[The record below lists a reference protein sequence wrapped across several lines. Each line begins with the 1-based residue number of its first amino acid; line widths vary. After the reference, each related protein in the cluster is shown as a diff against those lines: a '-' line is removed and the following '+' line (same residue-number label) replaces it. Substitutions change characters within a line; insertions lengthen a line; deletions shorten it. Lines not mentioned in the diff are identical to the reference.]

1 MTPQS
6 IKTVEFE
13 KPNLAGAQNAAGA
26 SCVAHAWAKV
36 PPVLS
41 PDERQSL
48 KARIRRLLKERNAV
62 LVAHY
67 YVDAD
72 LQDLAEETG
81 GCVSDSLEMARFGR
95 DHEARTLV
103 VAGVRFMGET
113 AKILSPEKTVLMPDL
128 DATCS
133 LDLGCPADEFAAFC
147 DAHPDRTVVVY
158 ANTSAAVKARADWM
172 VTSSIGL
179 KIVEHLHAQGKKI
192 LWAPDKHLGSYIQK
206 QTGADMLLWQGSC
219 LVHDEFKGIEL
230 DLLRREFPNAKI
242 LVHPESPENVVA
254 QADVVGSTSQ
264 LIEAAQ
270 KLDATEF
277 IVATDNGI
285 LHKMRMAAPGK
296 HFIEAPT
303 AGNSATCK
311 SCAHC
316 PWMAMNALTNLAEVL
331 ETGRNEIHVDPVI
344 GRQAVTCINRML
356 DFAAA
361 QKRNVRPSADLANEQ
376 ALFQGIGPA

>member
-1 MTPQS
+1 ME
-6 IKTVEFE
+6 IKTIEFE
-13 KPNLAGAQNAAGA
+13 RPLVEGGRGLA
-26 SCVAHAWAKV
+26 SAWSRV
-36 PPVLS
+36 PEAIS
-41 PDERQSL
+41 PDQRSQL
-48 KARIRRLLKERNAV
+48 KDKIRRLLKEKGAV

-67 YVDAD
+67 YVDSD

-95 DHEARTLV
+95 DHSAQTLV

-113 AKILSPEKTVLMPDL
+113 AKILSPHKTVLMPDL

-133 LDLGCPADEFAAFC
+133 LDLGCPADEFSAFC

-179 KIVEHLHAQGKKI
+179 DIVAHLHAQGKKI
-192 LWAPDKHLGSYIQK
+192 LWAPDRHLGCYIQK

-230 DLLRREFPNAKI
+230 ELLKREHPNAKI
-242 LVHPESPENVVA
+242 LVHPESPAAVVA
-254 QADVVGSTSQ
+254 LADVVGSTSQ
-264 LIEAAQ
+264 LIAATTS
-270 KLDATEF
+270 LDATEF

-285 LHKMRMAAPGK
+285 LHKMRQAAPGK
-296 HFIEAPT
+296 IFIEAPT

-316 PWMAMNALTNLAEVL
+316 PWMAMNSLQNLADVL
-331 ETGRNEIHVDPVI
+331 ESGRNTISVDEAI
-344 GRQAVTCINRML
+344 RAKAVTCIDRML

-361 QKRNVRPSADLANEQ
+361 RKANVRPSADLAAEQ
-376 ALFQGIGPA
+376 NLFAGLGPA

>member
-1 MTPQS
+1 MLNQS
-6 IKTVEFE
+6 IKTIEYE
-13 KPNLAGAQNAAGA
+13 HPQMTQGA
-26 SCVAHAWAKV
+26 SCSREAWARV
-36 PPVLS
+36 PII
-41 PDERQSL
+41 PDAAEKAIL
-48 KARIRRLLKERNAV
+48 KNRIKALLKERNAV

-95 DHEARTLV
+95 DHPAQTLV
-103 VAGVRFMGET
+103 VAGVKFMGET
-113 AKILSPEKTVLMPDL
+113 AKILSPHKTILMPDL

-133 LDLGCPADEFAAFC
+133 LDLGCPIDEFNAFC
-147 DAHPDRTVVVY
+147 NAHPDRTVVVY

-179 KIVEHLHAQGKKI
+179 DIVAHLHAQGKKI
-192 LWAPDKHLGSYIQK
+192 LWAPDKHLGQYIQQ
-206 QTGADMLLWQGSC
+206 QTGADMLMWQGSC

-230 DLLRREFPNAKI
+230 DLLRREHPLAQI
-242 LVHPESPENVVA
+242 LVHPESPASVVA

-264 LIEAAQ
+264 LIAATKNPAIQ
-270 KLDATEF
+270 EF

-285 LHKMRMAAPGK
+285 LHKMRQASPDK
-296 HFIEAPT
+296 RFIEAPT

-316 PWMAMNALTNLAEVL
+316 PWMAMNGLANLAAVL
-331 ETGRNEIHVDPVI
+331 EQGNNEIRVDAAI
-344 GRQAVTCINRML
+344 AGQAVHCINRML

-361 QKRNVRPSADLANEQ
+361 KQLKTRPQADLAKET
-376 ALFQGIGPA
+376 ALFSNVGPA

>member
-1 MTPQS
+1 ME
-6 IKTVEFE
+6 IKTIEFE
-13 KPNLAGAQNAAGA
+13 RPLVDGGRGLA
-26 SCVAHAWAKV
+26 SAWSRV
-36 PPVLS
+36 PEAVS
-41 PDERQSL
+41 PDQRLQL
-48 KARIRRLLKERNAV
+48 KDKIRRLLKEKGAV

-67 YVDAD
+67 YVDSD

-95 DHEARTLV
+95 DHSAQTLV

-113 AKILSPEKTVLMPDL
+113 AKILSPHKTILMPDL

-133 LDLGCPADEFAAFC
+133 LDLGCPVDEFSAFC

-179 KIVEHLHAQGKKI
+179 DIVAHLHAQGKKI
-192 LWAPDKHLGSYIQK
+192 LWAPDRHLGGYIQK

-230 DLLRREFPNAKI
+230 ELLKREYPNAKI
-242 LVHPESPENVVA
+242 LVHPESPASVVA
-254 QADVVGSTSQ
+254 LADVVGSTSQ
-264 LIEAAQ
+264 LIAATTS
-270 KLDATEF
+270 LDANEF

-285 LHKMRMAAPGK
+285 LHKMRQAAPGK
-296 HFIEAPT
+296 VFIEAPT

-316 PWMAMNALTNLAEVL
+316 PWMAMNSLQNLADVL
-331 ETGRNEIHVDPVI
+331 ESGRNTISVDETI
-344 GRQAVTCINRML
+344 RSKAVTCIDRML

-361 QKRNVRPSADLANEQ
+361 RKANVRPSADLAAEQ
-376 ALFQGIGPA
+376 TLFAGLGPA

>member
-1 MTPQS
+1 ME

-13 KPNLAGAQNAAGA
+13 KPNADGI
-26 SCVAHAWAKV
+26 SCVTSAWAKV
-36 PPVLS
+36 PAPVT
-41 PDERQSL
+41 PQQRAQL
-48 KARIRRLLKERNAV
+48 KDRARALLKEKGAV

-95 DHEARTLV
+95 DHDAKTLV

-113 AKILSPEKTVLMPDL
+113 AKILSPDKTILMPDL

-133 LDLGCPADEFAAFC
+133 LDLGCPVDEFAAFC

-179 KIVEHLHAQGKKI
+179 DIVTHLHAQGQKI
-192 LWAPDKHLGSYIQK
+192 IWAPDRHLGGYIQQ

-219 LVHDEFKGIEL
+219 LVHDEFKSIEL
-230 DLLRREFPNAKI
+230 DLLRAEHPHAKI
-242 LVHPESPENVVA
+242 LVHPESPAAVVA

-264 LIEAAQ
+264 LIAAAVS
-270 KLDATEF
+270 LDATEF

-285 LHKMRMAAPGK
+285 LHKMRQAAAGK
-296 HFIEAPT
+296 VFIEAPT

-316 PWMAMNALTNLAEVL
+316 PWMAMNGLQNLIDVL
-331 ETGRNEIHVDPVI
+331 ESGANEIHVESDI
-344 GRQAVTCINRML
+344 REKAVTCINRML

-361 QKRNVRPSADLANEQ
+361 KKANVRPSSDLAAEQ
-376 ALFQGIGPA
+376 KLFSGIGPA

>member
-1 MTPQS
+1 MLTQS
-6 IKTVEFE
+6 IKTIEYE
-13 KPNLAGAQNAAGA
+13 HPQMAQGA
-26 SCVAHAWAKV
+26 SCSREAWARV
-36 PPVLS
+36 PAQPAPQEKAALK
-41 PDERQSL
+41 ERIKQ
-48 KARIRRLLKERNAV
+48 LLKERNAV

-95 DHEARTLV
+95 DHAAQTLV

-113 AKILSPEKTVLMPDL
+113 AKILSPKKTILMPDL

-133 LDLGCPADEFAAFC
+133 LDLGCPIEEFNAFC

-179 KIVEHLHAQGKKI
+179 EIVAHLHAQGKKI
-192 LWAPDKHLGSYIQK
+192 LWAPDKHLGAYIQK
-206 QTGADMLLWQGSC
+206 KTGADMLLWQGSC

-230 DLLRREFPNAKI
+230 DLLRREHPRAQV
-242 LVHPESPENVVA
+242 LVHPESPASVVA

-264 LIEAAQ
+264 LIAATRNPDVQ
-270 KLDATEF
+270 EF

-285 LHKMRMAAPGK
+285 LHKMRSASPAK
-296 HFIEAPT
+296 RFIEAPT

-316 PWMAMNALTNLAEVL
+316 PWMAMNGLANLAAVL
-331 ETGRNEIHVDPVI
+331 ENGSNPIQVDPAI
-344 GRQAVTCINRML
+344 AQKAVVCIDRML

-361 QKRNVRPSADLANEQ
+361 QKLKTRPQADLAQES
-376 ALFQGIGPA
+376 ALFANVGPA

>member
-1 MTPQS
+1 MQTAT

-13 KPNLAGAQNAAGA
+13 RPRQDTGNGA
-26 SCVAHAWAKV
+26 SCTAQAWARTPAAPSASEKI
-36 PPVLS
+36 
-41 PDERQSL
+41 
-48 KARIRRLLKERNAV
+48 ALKERIRALLIEKQAV

-95 DHEARTLV
+95 DHAAKTLV

-113 AKILSPEKTVLMPDL
+113 AKILSPEKTILMPDL

-147 DAHPDRTVVVY
+147 DRHPDRTVVVY

-179 KIVEHLHAQGKKI
+179 DIVAHLHAQGKKI
-192 LWAPDKHLGSYIQK
+192 LWAPDKHLGAYIQK

-230 DLLRREFPNAKI
+230 DLLKLQYPQAKV
-242 LVHPESPENVVA
+242 LVHPESPANVVA

-264 LIEAAQ
+264 LIAAAVQSEAG
-270 KLDATEF
+270 TF

-285 LHKMRMAAPGK
+285 LHKMRQAAPGK
-296 HFIEAPT
+296 TFIEAPT

-316 PWMAMNALTNLAEVL
+316 PWMAMNGLANLAQVL
-331 ETGRNEIHVDPVI
+331 ETGANQIEVDPVVGSAAI
-344 GRQAVTCINRML
+344 RSINRML

-361 QKRNVRPSADLANEQ
+361 KKARVQAGPDLARE
-376 ALFQGIGPA
+376 APLFSGVGPA

>member
-13 KPNLAGAQNAAGA
+13 KPNLADAENATGG

-36 PPVLS
+36 PPVLT

-95 DHEARTLV
+95 DHEAQTLV

-192 LWAPDKHLGSYIQK
+192 LWAPDKHLGGYIQK

-331 ETGRNEIHVDPVI
+331 ETGRNEIHVDPVT

-361 QKRNVRPSADLANEQ
+361 QKRNVRPSADLAKEQ

>member
-1 MTPQS
+1 ME
-6 IKTVEFE
+6 IKTIEFE
-13 KPNLAGAQNAAGA
+13 RPLVDGGRGLA
-26 SCVAHAWAKV
+26 SAWSRV
-36 PPVLS
+36 PEAVS
-41 PDERQSL
+41 PDQRLQL
-48 KARIRRLLKERNAV
+48 KDNIRRLLKEKGAV

-67 YVDAD
+67 YVDSD

-95 DHEARTLV
+95 DHAAQTLV

-113 AKILSPEKTVLMPDL
+113 AKILSPHKTILMPDL

-133 LDLGCPADEFAAFC
+133 LDLGCPVDEFSAFC

-179 KIVEHLHAQGKKI
+179 DIVAHLHAQGKKI
-192 LWAPDKHLGSYIQK
+192 LWAPDRHLGSYIQK

-230 DLLRREFPNAKI
+230 ELLKRDHPNAKI
-242 LVHPESPENVVA
+242 LVHPESPAAVVA
-254 QADVVGSTSQ
+254 LADVVGSTSQ
-264 LIEAAQ
+264 LIAATTA
-270 KLDATEF
+270 LDANEF

-285 LHKMRMAAPGK
+285 LHKMRQAAPGK
-296 HFIEAPT
+296 VFIEAPT

-316 PWMAMNALTNLAEVL
+316 PWMAMNSLQNLADVL
-331 ETGRNEIHVDPVI
+331 ESGRNTISVDETI
-344 GRQAVTCINRML
+344 RAKAVTCIDRML

-361 QKRNVRPSADLANEQ
+361 RKANVRPSADLAAEEN
-376 ALFQGIGPA
+376 LFAGLGPA

>member
-1 MTPQS
+1 MLTQS
-6 IKTVEFE
+6 IKTIEYE
-13 KPNLAGAQNAAGA
+13 HPQMAQGA
-26 SCVAHAWAKV
+26 SCSREAWARV
-36 PPVLS
+36 PLQPA
-41 PDERQSL
+41 PQEKAAL
-48 KARIRRLLKERNAV
+48 KARIKQLLKERNAV

-95 DHEARTLV
+95 DHAAQTLV

-113 AKILSPEKTVLMPDL
+113 AKILSPQKTILMPDL

-133 LDLGCPADEFAAFC
+133 LDLGCPIDEFNAFC

-179 KIVEHLHAQGKKI
+179 EIVAHLHAQGKKI
-192 LWAPDKHLGSYIQK
+192 LWAPDKHLGAYIQK

-230 DLLRREFPNAKI
+230 DLLKREHPHAQI
-242 LVHPESPENVVA
+242 LVHPESPASVVA

-264 LIEAAQ
+264 LIAATHNP
-270 KLDATEF
+270 AVHEF

-285 LHKMRMAAPGK
+285 LHKMRSASPGK
-296 HFIEAPT
+296 RFIEAPT
-303 AGNSATCK
+303 AGNSASCK

-316 PWMAMNALTNLAEVL
+316 PWMAMNGLANLAAVL
-331 ETGRNEIHVDPVI
+331 ENGHNRIMVDPAI
-344 GRQAVTCINRML
+344 AAKAVVCIDRML

-361 QKRNVRPSADLANEQ
+361 HKLKTRPKADLAQES
-376 ALFQGIGPA
+376 ALFANVGPA

>member
-1 MTPQS
+1 MMENTKV
-6 IKTVEFE
+6 IEFE
-13 KPNLAGAQNAAGA
+13 RPQMEEGS
-26 SCVAHAWAKV
+26 SCTANAWARV
-36 PPVLS
+36 PEAPSAEEKQVLK
-41 PDERQSL
+41 E
-48 KARIRRLLKERNAV
+48 KIRRLLKEKQAV

-67 YVDAD
+67 YVDAE

-95 DHEARTLV
+95 DHAAKTLI

-113 AKILSPEKTVLMPDL
+113 AKILSPEKTILMPDL

-133 LDLGCPADEFAAFC
+133 LDLGCDATEFAAFC

-179 KIVEHLHAQGKKI
+179 DIVAHLHAQGKKI
-192 LWAPDKHLGSYIQK
+192 LWAPDKHLGGYIQQ

-230 DLLRREFPNAKI
+230 DVLKAEHPHAKV
-242 LVHPESPENVVA
+242 LVHPESPAAVVA

-264 LIEAAQ
+264 LIHAAQ
-270 KLDATEF
+270 TLDAQEF

-285 LHKMRMAAPGK
+285 LHKMQMAAPGK
-296 HFIEAPT
+296 RFIVAPT

-316 PWMAMNALTNLAEVL
+316 PWMAMNGLRNLLAVL
-331 ETGRNEIHVDPVI
+331 EQGNNEIQVEP
-344 GRQAVTCINRML
+344 ATAEKAKLCINRML

-361 QKRNVRPSADLANEQ
+361 KKANVRPSGDLAKDA
-376 ALFQGIGPA
+376 ALFQNIGPA

>member
-1 MTPQS
+1 ME
-6 IKTVEFE
+6 IKTIEFE
-13 KPNLAGAQNAAGA
+13 RPLVDGGRGLAT
-26 SCVAHAWAKV
+26 AWSRV
-36 PPVLS
+36 PEAVS
-41 PDERQSL
+41 PDQRLQL
-48 KARIRRLLKERNAV
+48 KDKIRRLLKEKGAV

-67 YVDAD
+67 YVDSD

-95 DHEARTLV
+95 DHAAQTLV

-113 AKILSPEKTVLMPDL
+113 AKILSPHKTILMPDL

-133 LDLGCPADEFAAFC
+133 LDLGCPVDEFSAFC

-179 KIVEHLHAQGKKI
+179 DIVAHLNAQGKKI
-192 LWAPDKHLGSYIQK
+192 LWAPDRHLGSYIQK

-230 DLLRREFPNAKI
+230 ELLKREYPNAKI
-242 LVHPESPENVVA
+242 LVHPESPAAVVA
-254 QADVVGSTSQ
+254 LADVVGSTSQ
-264 LIEAAQ
+264 LIAATTS
-270 KLDATEF
+270 LDANEF

-285 LHKMRMAAPGK
+285 LHKMRQAAPGK
-296 HFIEAPT
+296 VFIEAPT

-316 PWMAMNALTNLAEVL
+316 PWMAMNSLQNLADVL
-331 ETGRNEIHVDPVI
+331 ESGRNTISVDETI
-344 GRQAVTCINRML
+344 RAKAVTCIDRML

-361 QKRNVRPSADLANEQ
+361 RKANVRPSADLAAEQ
-376 ALFQGIGPA
+376 TLFAGLGPA

>member
-1 MTPQS
+1 ME
-6 IKTVEFE
+6 IKTIEFE
-13 KPNLAGAQNAAGA
+13 RPLVEGGRGLA
-26 SCVAHAWAKV
+26 SAWSRV
-36 PPVLS
+36 PEAV
-41 PDERQSL
+41 SL
-48 KARIRRLLKERNAV
+48 DQRLQLKDKIRRLLKEKGAV

-67 YVDAD
+67 YVDSD

-95 DHEARTLV
+95 DHAAQTLV

-113 AKILSPEKTVLMPDL
+113 AKILSPHKTILMPDL

-133 LDLGCPADEFAAFC
+133 LDLGCPVDEFSAFC

-179 KIVEHLHAQGKKI
+179 DIVAHLHAQGKKI
-192 LWAPDKHLGSYIQK
+192 LWAPDRHLGSYIQK

-230 DLLRREFPNAKI
+230 ELLKRDHPNAKI
-242 LVHPESPENVVA
+242 LVHPESPASVVA
-254 QADVVGSTSQ
+254 LADVVGSTSQ
-264 LIEAAQ
+264 LIAATTA
-270 KLDATEF
+270 LDANEF

-285 LHKMRMAAPGK
+285 LHKMRQAAPGK
-296 HFIEAPT
+296 VFIEAPT

-316 PWMAMNALTNLAEVL
+316 PWMAMNSLQNLADVL
-331 ETGRNEIHVDPVI
+331 ESGRNTISVDETI
-344 GRQAVTCINRML
+344 RSKAVTCIDRML
-356 DFAAA
+356 EFAASRKA
-361 QKRNVRPSADLANEQ
+361 KVRPSADLAAEQ
-376 ALFQGIGPA
+376 TLFAGLGPA

>member
-1 MTPQS
+1 ME

-13 KPNLAGAQNAAGA
+13 RPAATEGM
-26 SCVAHAWAKV
+26 SCSAAAWARV
-36 PPVLS
+36 PESLS
-41 PDERQSL
+41 SDQKTEL
-48 KARIRRLLKERNAV
+48 KQRIRRLLKERNAV

-95 DHEARTLV
+95 DHAARTLV

-113 AKILSPEKTVLMPDL
+113 AKILSPEKTILMPDL

-179 KIVEHLHAQGKKI
+179 DIVAHLHAQGKKI

-219 LVHDEFKGIEL
+219 LVHDEFKSLEL
-230 DLLRREFPNAKI
+230 ELLMRGHPGAKV
-242 LVHPESPENVVA
+242 LVHPESPAAVVA
-254 QADVVGSTSQ
+254 LADVVGSTSQ
-264 LIEAAQ
+264 MIAATQ
-270 KLDATEF
+270 ALDADKF

-285 LHKMRMAAPGK
+285 LHKMRLAAPTK
-296 HFIEAPT
+296 QFIEAPT

-316 PWMAMNALTNLAEVL
+316 PWMAMNALQNLAAVL
-331 ETGRNEIHVDPVI
+331 ESGTNEIQVDAAI
-344 GRQAVTCINRML
+344 SKKAVVCIDRML
-356 DFAAA
+356 QFAA
-361 QKRNVRPSADLANEQ
+361 VRKSKVAPGADLAAEQ
-376 ALFQGIGPA
+376 ALFSGIGPA

>member
-1 MTPQS
+1 MLNQS
-6 IKTVEFE
+6 IKSVEYE
-13 KPNLAGAQNAAGA
+13 HPQMVPG
-26 SCVAHAWAKV
+26 STCTTRAWARV
-36 PPVLS
+36 PETPAPL
-41 PDERQSL
+41 ERARL
-48 KARIRRLLKERNAV
+48 KERIRALLKEKQAV

-95 DHEARTLV
+95 DHPAQTLV

-113 AKILSPEKTVLMPDL
+113 AKILSPHKRILMPDL

-133 LDLGCPADEFAAFC
+133 LDLGCPSEQFNAFC

-179 KIVEHLHAQGKKI
+179 QIVAHLHAQGKKI

-230 DLLRREFPNAKI
+230 ELLKREHPQAKI
-242 LVHPESPENVVA
+242 LVHPESPANVVA
-254 QADVVGSTSQ
+254 LADVVGSTSQ
-264 LIEAAQ
+264 LIAATQ
-270 KLDATEF
+270 NPDAHEF

-285 LHKMRMAAPGK
+285 LHKMRLAAPGK
-296 HFIEAPT
+296 RFIEAPT

-316 PWMAMNALTNLAEVL
+316 PWMAMNGLQNLAGVL
-331 ETGRNEIHVDPVI
+331 EQGSNEILVEPEI
-344 GRQAVTCINRML
+344 AARAVTSINRML

-361 QKRNVRPSADLANEQ
+361 QKLTTQPKADLAQET
-376 ALFQGIGPA
+376 ALFSQVGPA